1 MSSGGKRELTDE
13 QKAVVRHQHG
23 HALVEA
29 GPGSGKTTVLVA
41 KLRRM
46 IKTGSNPST
55 MLVLMF
61 NKSAQ
66 VSFEA
71 RLQRAIGDA
80 SAIPEVKTLHSVG
93 YRILKGLVA
102 CGALPR
108 EKLVTSGKTEDG
120 FARKALKAAWMQ
132 AGKGGFFTPAEF
144 QGFKQFITLV
154 KAQLESAE
162 TVFDNG
168 NFNQDCRPYMQA
180 FYALV
185 REQAQRGVIFFDD
198 LIYRPMCFLEDHPDL
213 WHMFADRYDDILVD
227 EFQDINAISFYM
239 VKGLVGSRASCVCVG
254 DSRQA
259 IYGFRGSRVSLMT
272 KEFEKVF
279 SPCVKYPMSRTFRFG
294 HEVALL
300 ANNAITLG
308 KDLPDGLVIAHNENP
323 QTRVER
329 MPLKP
334 GKDSGVVELLAAYAN
349 AGRLRET
356 AMLARNFSH
365 LVPYEIELAEAGIP
379 YHVYGRVGLL
389 FLPEIAALVCAV
401 SLVANYWI
409 IDPDDRGHFIFSLL
423 TTPSPFVSF
432 DMLADIADEM
442 EPYLEGPERGRL
454 PQILAKAANTMRAE
468 NQRGAKALDERADV
482 LRLLTGGSLANTP
495 VATIVKAYIAHTR
508 MREVIER
515 AAATPEQAQESL
527 GNLDAFV
534 KLAERAGSVDAFME
548 ILTPMA
554 ALKEEKPPEGD
565 HAALTTLHRSKGLE
579 WPLVMMVGLTR
590 GVFPSGQPDSD
601 EEEERRL
608 YFVGVTRAMQR
619 LVLFH
624 PHDET
629 LERTIRE
636 PEWHPGVNDLRTASP
651 YLYDSDLAPVASARK
666 LIEADA
672 VGTITMRHDRAMG
685 EYMATT
691 GARVSV
697 ELTPQAQA
705 LQKRAATGLLHGII
719 EPGHR
724 PKDGGEYFHPD
735 HGHCVVTAVLSS
747 PICMLRKRD
756 TGEVFTEVLQHGSEW
771 TIPPKRADGETE
783 PTFGLVKSA

>member
-1 MSSGGKRELTDE
+1 MSSGGKRELTEE
-13 QKAVVRHQHG
+13 QKAVVRHQSG
-23 HALVEA
+23 HALISA

-41 KLRRM
+41 RMRRM
-46 IKTGSNPST
+46 IKMGANPSA
-55 MLVLMF
+55 MLALMF

-66 VSFEA
+66 LSFEA
-71 RLQRAIGDA
+71 RLQRALGDA

-93 YRILKGLVA
+93 YRILKQLVSS
-102 CGALPR
+102 GALPR

-120 FARKALKAAWMQ
+120 FARKALKAAWLQ
-132 AGKGGFFTPAEF
+132 AGKGAYFTPAEF

-154 KAQLESAE
+154 KAQLESAD
-162 TVFDNG
+162 TVFDESD
-168 NFNQDCRPYMQA
+168 FNHDCRPYVQA

-185 REQAQRGVIFFDD
+185 REQEKRGVIFFDD
-198 LIYRPMCFLEDHPDL
+198 LIYRPMCFLEAHPDL
-213 WHMFADRYDDILVD
+213 WHMFANRYDEILVD

-239 VKGLVGSRASCVCVG
+239 VKGLAGTRASTLACG
-254 DSRQA
+254 DANQS
-259 IYGFRGSRVSLMT
+259 IYKFRGSKVTLMT
-272 KEFEKVF
+272 KEFAKQF
-279 SPCVKYPMSRTFRFG
+279 TPCTKYPMNRTFRFG

-300 ANNAITLG
+300 ANNAITLNKERG
-308 KDLPDGLVIAHNENP
+308 DGLVIAHNENP
-323 QTRVER
+323 QSRVER

-334 GKDSGVVELLAAYAN
+334 GSDSGLVDLLSAYAA

-379 YHVYGRVGLL
+379 YHVYGRIGLL

-409 IDPDDRGHFIFSLL
+409 IAPDDRGHFIFSLL
-423 TTPSPFVSF
+423 TTPSPFVPF
-432 DMLADIADEM
+432 DLLAEIAEEM

-454 PQILAKAANTMRAE
+454 PQILAKAANAMRAE
-468 NQRGAKALDERADV
+468 NQRGARALDERADV
-482 LRLLTGGSLANTP
+482 LRLLTGGALASTP
-495 VATIVKAYIAHTR
+495 VATIVKAYVAHTR

-515 AAATPEQAQESL
+515 SAATPEQAQESL

-565 HAALTTLHRSKGLE
+565 HAMLTTLHRSKGLE
-579 WPLVMMVGLTR
+579 WPLVMIVGLTR

-608 YFVGVTRAMQR
+608 YFVGITRAMQR

-624 PHDET
+624 PQDET

-636 PEWHPGVNDLRTASP
+636 PEWHPGVNDVRSASP
-651 YLYDSDLAPVASARK
+651 YLYDSDIAPVIHARK

-672 VGTITMRHDRAMG
+672 VGTITMRHDRAMA

-691 GARVSV
+691 GARVSI
-697 ELTPQAQA
+697 ELTPVAHA
-705 LQKRAATGLLHGII
+705 LQKRASTALLHGVI

-724 PKDGGEYFHPD
+724 PKVGGEYFHPD
-735 HGHCVVTAVLSS
+735 HGSCVVTSVLSN
-747 PICMLRKRD
+747 PICMLRRLD
-756 TGEVFTEVLQHGSEW
+756 TGEIFTEVLQHGSEW
-771 TIPPKRADGETE
+771 TIPPKPAEAQIE
-783 PTFGLVKSA
+783 PSFGLVQSA